1 MRAIPRARL
10 VSSLQPILSCNV
22 CRGTDGAHEDPR
34 CERDRGPPPLPSR
47 YRPSSTHPV
56 PQPSRLPQVSGKA
69 EVVAALG
76 QPSTGTHGGA
86 VFEFLVKRKVSKYEK
101 AELLRVEGERLFEE
115 KQVRRPSP
123 ASS

>member
-1 MRAIPRARL
+1 
-10 VSSLQPILSCNV
+10 V
-22 CRGTDGAHEDPR
+22 CRGADGAHEDPR

-47 YRPSSTHPV
+47 RHPSSTRSV
-56 PQPSRLPQVSGKA
+56 PQPSRLRQVSGKA

-115 KQVRRPSP
+115 KQVRSPSP

>member
-1 MRAIPRARL
+1 MCAGVPTEHTKIRAVNGIEVR
-10 VSSLQPILSCNV
+10 
-22 CRGTDGAHEDPR
+22 H
-34 CERDRGPPPLPSR
+34 PSR
-47 YRPSSTHPV
+47 AVTTRSVLV
-56 PQPSRLPQVSGKA
+56 PFLKTCRLRQVSGKA

-115 KQVRRPSP
+115 KQVRSPSP